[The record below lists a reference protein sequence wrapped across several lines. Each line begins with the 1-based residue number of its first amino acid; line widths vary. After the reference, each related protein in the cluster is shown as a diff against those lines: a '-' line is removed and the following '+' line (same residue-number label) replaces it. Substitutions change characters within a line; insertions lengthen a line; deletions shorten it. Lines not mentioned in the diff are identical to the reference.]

1 MNYELKIAVC
11 LKQVPDT
18 AAMQLDPVTHTL
30 RRDGV
35 KAVLNPLDEF
45 PLEAALRLKRAFGG
59 RVTAFTMGPPQAD
72 AVLRRAVAMG
82 ANETV
87 LLSCREFAGSDTWA
101 TSLNLAAAL
110 RKHGPFDVI
119 LCGKQA
125 TDGDTAQIGPAL
137 AAHLDIPQVTYVTAI
152 EGYSDGKLRVRRM
165 MDDGT
170 AVLSVRT
177 PVVLTVL
184 KEANEPGFPSLAGYV
199 TALDAVPIMETAESL
214 GIAAVDTGL
223 KGSPTRVAKVSV
235 PEISRKRCLIKGDLG
250 ECVAQLVEELKP

>member
-45 PLEAALRLKRAFGG
+45 PLEAAIRLKRAVGG
-59 RVTAFTMGPPQAD
+59 SVTAFTMGPPQAD
-72 AVLRRAVAMG
+72 AVLRRAISMG
-82 ANETV
+82 ADAGV

-125 TDGDTAQIGPAL
+125 TDGDTAQIGPAI
-137 AAHLDIPQVTYVTAI
+137 AAHLDMPQVTYVTAI
-152 EGYSDGKLRVRRM
+152 AAKEDGRLEVRRM

-170 AVLSVRT
+170 AVLSFRP

-184 KEANEPGFPSLAGYV
+184 KEANEPSFPSLSGYV
-199 TALDAVPIMETAESL
+199 TALDADVIVETAESL
-214 GIAAVDTGL
+214 GIAAADTGL

-235 PEISRKRCLIKGDLG
+235 PEISRKRCLVKGDLG
-250 ECVAQLVEELKP
+250 ECAARLLEEIKL